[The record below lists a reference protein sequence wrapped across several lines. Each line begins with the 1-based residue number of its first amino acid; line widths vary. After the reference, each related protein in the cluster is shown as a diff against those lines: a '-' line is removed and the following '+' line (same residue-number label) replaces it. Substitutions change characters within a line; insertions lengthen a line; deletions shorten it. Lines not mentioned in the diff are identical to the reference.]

1 MRASL
6 ARFGIRVGRS
16 WQNAGMCRRLSA
28 GPVRV
33 ACSAALLLAAACIT
47 PDRSRATA
55 SATVDAPLRT
65 PPDSQAV
72 TATEDLT
79 PSVDRSALFADA
91 EALSSDQME
100 GRRTGT
106 TGAERARALLIRR
119 FAEIGIAPVAAGG
132 YERPFTYGTGE
143 RERIGVNVVGVIAG
157 TDAPDTFIV
166 ITAHYD
172 HLGIE
177 NGGVM
182 NGADDNASGTAGL
195 LALAAYFVAQPP
207 RHSLLLAALDAEEVG
222 LRGAYGLLADPPVAT
237 AQMAINVNLDM
248 IGRDPDDRL
257 FAVGTRQQPFLV
269 PFVDAVAAD
278 APVTLLRGHDD
289 PEGPRRENWVR
300 DSDHY
305 AFCQAA
311 IPCLYLGVEDY
322 DQHHEPTDD
331 YATLTLD
338 FYARAVETAIRLVRA
353 FDQNLGAIVAR

>member
-1 MRASL
+1 VRASL
-6 ARFGIRVGRS
+6 ARFGIRVGS
-16 WQNAGMCRRLSA
+16 PWQNAGMRGHLSA
-28 GPVRV
+28 GVIRGASAVALRV
-33 ACSAALLLAAACIT
+33 AAACVT
-47 PDRSRATA
+47 PDRGPATA
-55 SATVDAPLRT
+55 SATVGTPGRAAPDADAT
-65 PPDSQAV
+65 P
-72 TATEDLT
+72 TAGDRT
-79 PSVDRSALFADA
+79 PSVDRTALFADA

-106 TGAERARALLIRR
+106 SGAERARALLTRR
-119 FAEIGIAPVAAGG
+119 FAEIGIAPVADDR
-132 YERPFTYGTGE
+132 YERPFTYGTGG
-143 RERIGVNVVGVIAG
+143 RERIGVNIVGVIAG
-157 TDAPDTFIV
+157 TDTPETFIV
-166 ITAHYD
+166 VTAHYD
-172 HLGIE
+172 HLGVE
-177 NGGVM
+177 DGVVM

-195 LALAAYFVAQPP
+195 LALAAHFVAHPP

-237 AQMAINVNLDM
+237 TRMAINVNLDM

-305 AFCQAA
+305 AFCQAD

-338 FYARAVETAIRLVRA
+338 FYARAVETAIQLVGA
-353 FDQNLGAIVAR
+353 FDRNLGPILAR